1 MEQLKKQIAA
11 LPTLTVGGER
21 YLACQAVTDA
31 IAAFLFPTQPVD
43 QIDEAGYRRILETA
57 DSLCRELGYVAIA
70 KLTPPEVPF
79 AAMGLY
85 WTVVAEPAP
94 EPELVLIHTGP
105 GPAEMLAEGA
115 LLDARLSRPSA
126 MLRASLGLDEVTR
139 QHFKIPVTA
148 SEAVVDLLHRAV
160 ASGWP
165 NDYRGIWH
173 DVCGMCI
180 TGGRDISPTE
190 RLFSVIIR
198 GVGQQ
203 RYWRFV
209 ARLESDGDGQP
220 YLSIHLADEPT
231 AAGSGQLFALGRC
244 LVTPGVQALGID
256 IRPFLALHAQGKW
269 GELHKFDVRQNNLAV
284 KQGGRILSAYDAPL
298 ANGETARIWLITEA
312 DRSATVA
319 LLPEE

>member
-1 MEQLKKQIAA
+1 MRHVDVIKEAIRQLPPIEVDGRRH
-11 LPTLTVGGER
+11 LP
-21 YLACQAVTDA
+21 YQAVTD
-31 IAAFLFPTQPVD
+31 IVAAVLFPNLLPAA
-43 QIDEAGYRRILETA
+43 IDEAAYRQILETA
-57 DSLCRELGYVAIA
+57 GAVCGELGYGATV
-70 KLTPPEVPF
+70 KLTPPAVPL
-79 AAMGLY
+79 AEAGLY
-85 WTVVAEPAP
+85 WATTAVTPAEEAPVVVIA
-94 EPELVLIHTGP
+94 GP
-105 GPAEMLAEGA
+105 TTAEMLAEGA
-115 LLDARLSRPSA
+115 LLDARLSG
-126 MLRASLGLDEVTR
+126 LGLDEVTR

-160 ASGWP
+160 AAGWP

-231 AAGSGQLFALGRC
+231 AAGSDQLFALGRC

-312 DRSATVA
+312 DRSVTTA
-319 LLPEE
+319 LTPEEY